1 MDIRDLAGGKE
12 ICLIGRSTAVPTSLI
27 DLFEYNQAQGARAAF
42 AAAPLAL
49 DCSSSNAADASPSG
63 NGARTIRVVGLDGD
77 YKPIYEDIA
86 LNGQTKVTGVKLF
99 KRVFGARVLTVGSGL
114 VNAGDIYILPVGTGG
129 TYSGGVP
136 PTLTSAQVKILAG
149 YGQASSGMLTVP
161 AGMTFRATSV
171 ILSARGQLCTV
182 FIASQEDGDGVLRH
196 ELPVELAPPMNPTQL
211 FLDGLA
217 GFLYPEKTD
226 IRLRAIGATAGAL
239 VSVQLFLRSVS

>member
-27 DLFEYNQAQGARAAF
+27 DLFEYNQVQGARAAF

-49 DCSSSNAADASPSG
+49 DCSSSNVADAAAG
-63 NGARTIRVVGLDGD
+63 TGARTIRVVGLDGD
-77 YKPIYEDIA
+77 YKPLYEDITM
-86 LNGQTKVTGVKLF
+86 NGQTKVTGVKLF
-99 KRVFGARVLTVGSGL
+99 KRVFGARVLTAGTGL
-114 VNAGDIYILPVGTGG
+114 VNAGDIHIVPAGTGG
-129 TYSGGVP
+129 TYNVGVP
-136 PTLTSAQVKILAG
+136 GTLTSAQVKILAG

-171 ILSARGQLCTV
+171 ILSARGQLNTV

-217 GFLYPEKTD
+217 GFVYPEKTD

-239 VSVQLFLRSVS
+239 VSVQLFLRSVG